1 MREEL
6 YYMNVEAP
14 WFYNSYCFQSNLLK
28 CKILCKIVSK
38 AELMKLTLSKNM
50 KEKFCNLCYLPLSTL
65 RTCFDLNII
74 INIIYYF
81 YVIIFKFSVGLF
93 VSKKR

>member
-28 CKILCKIVSK
+28 CKILCKIVSR

-50 KEKFCNLCYLPLSTL
+50 KEKICKPLLPP
-65 RTCFDLNII
+65 I
-74 INIIYYF
+74 INF
-81 YVIIFKFSVGLF
+81 EDMF
-93 VSKKR
+93 